1 MSASSTDGS
10 HSKQY
15 LTCFVRFYAVFTVEH
30 QRKKDAAILQLYIF
44 LKAGGLLPALG
55 MDVS

>member
-15 LTCFVRFYAVFTVEH
+15 LTCFVRFYAVFQWSIKGE
-30 QRKKDAAILQLYIF
+30 KDAAILQLYIF